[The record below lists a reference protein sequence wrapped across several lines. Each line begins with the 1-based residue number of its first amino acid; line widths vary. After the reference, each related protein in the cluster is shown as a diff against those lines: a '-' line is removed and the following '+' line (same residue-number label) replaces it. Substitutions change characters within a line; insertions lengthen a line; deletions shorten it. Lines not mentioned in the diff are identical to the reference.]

1 MSRDFSAYTPLESGE
16 PTIALFELWDM
27 EGRTPYLQEVTS
39 DPTTLSLTPGTR
51 LLKREYVPA
60 STPVLVNEAA

>member
-1 MSRDFSAYTPLESGE
+1 MIDYGLYDPLGYGKA
-16 PTIALFELWDM
+16 TITLWELWDM

-60 STPVLVNEAA
+60 SIPVLVNEAA

>member
-1 MSRDFSAYTPLESGE
+1 MIDYGLYGPLDYGKA
-16 PTIALFELWDM
+16 TITLWELWDM
-27 EGRTPYLQEVTS
+27 DGRAPYLQGVTS

-60 STPVLVNEAA
+60 SIPVLVNEAA